1 MANRRSTVVQD
12 IRASSAMVRPI
23 QRNSQK
29 FITSLNLNESDIN
42 NEPLVGH
49 STSYSYNKEQLA
61 RNTSLHKRVNSMN
74 QSLNKILPNSISQKN
89 QEDAETSHKEEI
101 REEKKKLN
109 ELLEPIQQWTTLE
122 VN

>member
-1 MANRRSTVVQD
+1 
-12 IRASSAMVRPI
+12 
-23 QRNSQK
+23 
-29 FITSLNLNESDIN
+29 
-42 NEPLVGH
+42 
-49 STSYSYNKEQLA
+49 
-61 RNTSLHKRVNSMN
+61 MN

-122 VN
+122 VNQDEAMHLDMKQMPLS